1 MKQQQKKKKIIFFVC
16 FRNLL
21 LGLACNESTAGL
33 HLDLSANSLGLQ
45 GAHVLESCIH
55 GVRVLHSLDIGDNN
69 LETEFSSVVSAIG
82 RNSSI
87 RCLYMTRSFNGLKV
101 KYIPAVMDSLV
112 NLIQKD
118 DFMLTELVLSE
129 NKLKIDI
136 HNFLNA
142 LGGNQSLQVLG
153 KSFFFFK

>member
-1 MKQQQKKKKIIFFVC
+1 
-16 FRNLL
+16 
-21 LGLACNESTAGL
+21 
-33 HLDLSANSLGLQ
+33 
-45 GAHVLESCIH
+45 
-55 GVRVLHSLDIGDNN
+55 
-69 LETEFSSVVSAIG
+69 
-82 RNSSI
+82 
-87 RCLYMTRSFNGLKV
+87 MTRSFNGLKV

-153 KSFFFFK
+153 EFQISNFWFYF

>member
-1 MKQQQKKKKIIFFVC
+1 
-16 FRNLL
+16 
-21 LGLACNESTAGL
+21 
-33 HLDLSANSLGLQ
+33 
-45 GAHVLESCIH
+45 
-55 GVRVLHSLDIGDNN
+55 
-69 LETEFSSVVSAIG
+69 
-82 RNSSI
+82 
-87 RCLYMTRSFNGLKV
+87 
-101 KYIPAVMDSLV
+101 MDSLV

-153 KSFFFFK
+153 KFC